1 MCRTLAEAHA
11 TASRPAHREPHVFR
25 PFRKAEFRYFHG
37 TEGAGQEY
45 GGTPQPISGH
55 QFPSSGCVIVPEQQ
69 LAAEPPECCVLS
81 HLELSCPPPG
91 WPPALWPGPRSRPAE
106 GSLDLWLLHVPDSG
120 LRSVLL
126 DRSALDAAE
135 RARVAAFVY
144 PLHRARY
151 VAAHLALRRVLCAYE
166 GVSPAELRFVRRSCP
181 CCGGPH
187 GRPALA
193 GSGAPHFS
201 LSHTGGLVL
210 IGVAGRPVGVDVE
223 ALPDPDRATT
233 VGEALHPAERR
244 AVHAAQPALRPAVF
258 ARLWARK
265 EAYLKGIGT
274 GVGRS
279 PDLDYLG
286 DPAPGAPARPP
297 GWTVR
302 DIPVGPEHAAAVALE
317 RPPGPGPEPAVRMH
331 YLGVLDGA
339 AAESLY
345 TLTGADPVRGSA
357 PGRTSQPG

>member
-1 MCRTLAEAHA
+1 M
-11 TASRPAHREPHVFR
+11 
-25 PFRKAEFRYFHG
+25 
-37 TEGAGQEY
+37 
-45 GGTPQPISGH
+45 
-55 QFPSSGCVIVPEQQ
+55 
-69 LAAEPPECCVLS
+69 LS

-91 WPPALWPGPRSRPAE
+91 WPPVPWPGPRPRPA
-106 GSLDLWLLHVPDSG
+106 GDAPDLWLFHVPDSA
-120 LRSVLL
+120 LRSVVL
-126 DRSALDAAE
+126 DRSPLDARE

-144 PLHRARY
+144 PLHRDRY

-166 GVSPAELRFVRRSCP
+166 GVAPGELTFVRRSCP

-193 GSGAPHFS
+193 GVGAPHFS
-201 LSHTGGLVL
+201 LSHTGDLVL
-210 IGVAGRPVGVDVE
+210 IAVAGRPVGVDVE
-223 ALPDPDRATT
+223 ALPDPQRAAS

-265 EAYLKGIGT
+265 EAYLKGLGT

-286 DPAPGAPARPP
+286 DPGVGAPARPS

-302 DIPVGPEHAAAVALE
+302 DVPVGPDHAAAVALE
-317 RPPGPGPEPAVRMH
+317 QPADAAPEVTVRTY
-331 YLGVLDGA
+331 YLGALDA
-339 AAESLY
+339 TTAEA
-345 TLTGADPVRGSA
+345 LTTA
-357 PGRTSQPG
+357 